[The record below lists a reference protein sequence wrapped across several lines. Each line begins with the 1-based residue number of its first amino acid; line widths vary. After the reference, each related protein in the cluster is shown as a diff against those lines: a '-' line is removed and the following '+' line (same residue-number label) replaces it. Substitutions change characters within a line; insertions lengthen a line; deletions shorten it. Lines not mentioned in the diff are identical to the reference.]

1 MNLTVN
7 ANFGTVLDLAIK
19 KAFELKN
26 IEPFID
32 EEYNDFLDKLSEDEE
47 FVNSCKNIVQ
57 VTRN

>member
-7 ANFGTVLDLAIK
+7 TNFGTVLDLAIK

-26 IEPFID
+26 IEPFT
-32 EEYNDFLDKLSEDEE
+32 DEE
-47 FVNSCKNIVQ
+47 FVDACKNIVQ

>member
-26 IEPFID
+26 IEPFTD